1 MVQKRLIRSLAAW
14 ETNQARGRLANGVRS
29 ALHAGG
35 YLRTFAPTHD
45 QLGGGRRCNGR
56 RTLPSARRR
65 DGDALRTIRTTCIK
79 ARGCF
84 DTYSNSTPYKARRHR
99 ISDPLPGVL
108 RSDRADRL
116 HRHQAERVLHLPGV
130 TEKEGSVLA
139 LPYDSES
146 LPSLSCLHVVEHIG
160 LGRYGDPIEPRGT
173 ELACA
178 ELARV
183 LAPSGNLY
191 VSLPVGRPRVSF
203 NAHRVHSVAQ
213 VRAYFP
219 DIKLLSFDAVL
230 DDGRYI
236 PDCDDAT
243 ASAQEYAC
251 GMFASP
257 AEAHLLEEFVESMSV
272 GVFGDGATVS
282 SFADS
287 LATRL
292 VPKQAAA

>member
-1 MVQKRLIRSLAAW
+1 VFRHLLKHTPSRHVDIASATYYLGFFAAI
-14 ETNQARGRLANGVRS
+14 
-29 ALHAGG
+29 
-35 YLRTFAPTHD
+35 APTD
-45 QLGGGRRCNGR
+45 FI
-56 RTLPSARRR
+56 
-65 DGDALRTIRTTCIK
+65 DIRP
-79 ARGCF
+79 A
-84 DTYSNSTPYKARRHR
+84 
-99 ISDPLPGVL
+99 
-108 RSDRADRL
+108 
-116 HRHQAERVLHLPGV
+116 VLHLPGV

-219 DIKLLSFDAVL
+219 DIKLVSFDAVL

-236 PDCDDAT
+236 SDCDDAT

-251 GMFASP
+251 GMFR
-257 AEAHLLEEFVESMSV
+257 F
-272 GVFGDGATVS
+272 
-282 SFADS
+282 
-287 LATRL
+287 TR
-292 VPKQAAA
+292 